1 MYNKL
6 ILTSGLPRS
15 GKSTWAL
22 KQGHPIV
29 SRDALR
35 IALHGKVYLQEAEHM
50 INAMEFYMV
59 KSLFLAGH
67 DTVIVDATHLK
78 KKYIDRWDNMMW
90 DVQVHKIDTPLDV
103 CIKRARDD
111 GKEELIPIIIAMAK
125 PEYFDK

>member
-15 GKSTWAL
+15 GKTRWAL

-29 SRDALR
+29 SRDAIR
-35 IALHGKVYLQEAEHM
+35 IALYGKIYFQAAEEM
-50 INAMEFYMV
+50 VTAIESYMV
-59 KSLFLAGH
+59 KALFLAGH

-78 KKYIDRWDNMMW
+78 KRYIDRWENIMW
-90 DVQVHKIDTPLDV
+90 DLQVHKIDTPADV
-103 CIKRARDD
+103 CIERAKKD
-111 GKEELIPIIIAMAK
+111 GKEELIPIIKAMAK